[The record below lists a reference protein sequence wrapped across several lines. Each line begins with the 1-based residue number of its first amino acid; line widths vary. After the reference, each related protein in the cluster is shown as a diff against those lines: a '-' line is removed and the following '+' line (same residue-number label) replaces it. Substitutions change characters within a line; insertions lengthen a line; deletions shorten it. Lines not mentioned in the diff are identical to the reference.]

1 MYIKK
6 LKNKAISNP
15 DYPVVNTK
23 YGKLRGTWRDDCFVF
38 KGIEYAKAKRFHLP
52 TEPDKWEGIKDAVAY
67 GPVPDEI
74 STRIPGDSFTEPH
87 FWYPQSEFCQNLNIF
102 C

>member
-38 KGIEYAKAKRFHLP
+38 KGIEYAKA
-52 TEPDKWEGIKDAVAY
+52 E
-67 GPVPDEI
+67 EI
-74 STRIPGDSFTEPH
+74 SLAYRTG
-87 FWYPQSEFCQNLNIF
+87 
-102 C
+102 

>member
-23 YGKLRGTWRDDCFVF
+23 YGKLRGTWRDDCF
-38 KGIEYAKAKRFHLP
+38 
-52 TEPDKWEGIKDAVAY
+52 
-67 GPVPDEI
+67 
-74 STRIPGDSFTEPH
+74 
-87 FWYPQSEFCQNLNIF
+87 
-102 C
+102 